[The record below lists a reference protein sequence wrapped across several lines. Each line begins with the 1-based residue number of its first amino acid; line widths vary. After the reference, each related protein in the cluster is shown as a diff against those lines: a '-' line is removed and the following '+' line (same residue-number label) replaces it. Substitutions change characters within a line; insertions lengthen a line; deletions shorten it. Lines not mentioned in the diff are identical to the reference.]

1 MRESGGAGS
10 GVNKLVVY
18 DREPVH
24 GRTLIVLVP
33 EALGF

>member
-1 MRESGGAGS
+1 MRESGGVGS

-33 EALGF
+33 VTLGF